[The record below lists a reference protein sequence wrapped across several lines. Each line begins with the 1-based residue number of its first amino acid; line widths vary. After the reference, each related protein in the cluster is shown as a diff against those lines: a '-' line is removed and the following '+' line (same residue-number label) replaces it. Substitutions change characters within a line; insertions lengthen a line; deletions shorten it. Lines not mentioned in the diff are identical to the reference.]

1 MEKIKDHWNAW
12 IKGLAG
18 DTELS
23 SDPEQLR
30 LRKAILILLSIT
42 CTILGIFWG
51 STYFFLG
58 RPLPGSLPLGY
69 AAMSAGSLVYYLVS
83 KRYKFFC
90 RSQLILILV
99 LPFFL
104 QWSLGGF
111 AASGSVLIWS
121 ILAPIGALMF
131 AGTTRAIPWFFA
143 YLLLITLSG
152 FLDGRGIS
160 QPTLPPLIVIIS
172 FAMNIAAVSAIVFF
186 LLKFFVH
193 AREQAMAELDREHR
207 KVRQSLSLAMEV
219 QQNLLPDSNPSV
231 QGLDIAGK
239 SAYCDETGG
248 DYFDFLPTNGAGNG
262 AVRIV
267 VGDVSDHGIPSAL
280 LMATARAFIRQRS
293 SRPGSIAEI
302 VTDTNRQLA
311 RDVQDSGRFM
321 TLFYAE
327 IDRHNHRVHWLNAG
341 HEPAIVYDPGSDNFT
356 ELHGNGNLPLGILDD
371 STYTQAQMAI
381 APGQILVIATDGIR
395 EASNRYGE
403 FFGKE
408 AFYRVIRQNASA
420 DASALLKAVFN
431 AVDLFQ
437 YGNKVEDD
445 MTLVVVKVIKE
456 NA

>member
-1 MEKIKDHWNAW
+1 MKKIKDYLNGW
-12 IKGLAG
+12 IAALARDG
-18 DTELS
+18 EIA

-30 LRKAILILLSIT
+30 LRKAILILLSAT
-42 CTILGIFWG
+42 CTILGIFW
-51 STYFFLG
+51 SITYFTLG
-58 RPLPGSLPLGY
+58 RPLAGSFPLAY
-69 AAMSAGSLVYYLVS
+69 SAISASSLVYYLVS

-90 RSQLILILV
+90 RSQLLLILIL
-99 LPFFL
+99 PFML

-111 AASGSVLIWS
+111 AASGSVMIWS

-131 AGTTRAIPWFFA
+131 AGTTRAIPWFCAF
-143 YLLLITLSG
+143 LLLMAFSG
-152 FLDGRGIS
+152 FLDGRNIS
-160 QPTLPPLIVIIS
+160 QPALPPLIVIIS
-172 FAMNIAAVSAIVFF
+172 FAINIAAVSAIVFF

-193 AREQAMAELDREHR
+193 AREQAMAALDREHR

-219 QQNLLPDSNPSV
+219 QQNLLPSSNPTV
-231 QGLDIAGK
+231 RGLEIAGK
-239 SAYCDETGG
+239 SVYCDETGG
-248 DYFDFLPTNGAGNG
+248 DYFDFLKPADEGNG
-262 AVRIV
+262 VVSIV

-280 LMATARAFIRQRS
+280 LMATARAFVRQRS

-302 VTDTNRQLA
+302 IADTNRQLA

-327 IDRHNHRVHWLNAG
+327 IDRQDQRMRWLNAG
-341 HEPAIVYDPGSDNFT
+341 HEPAFVYDPGSDSFT
-356 ELHGNGNLPLGILDD
+356 ELPGNGNLPLGILDE

-408 AFYRVIRQNASA
+408 AFYRVIRQNAA
-420 DASALLKAVFN
+420 ASATDLLEAVFN

-437 YGNKVEDD
+437 YGNRVEDD
-445 MTLVVVKVIKE
+445 MTMVVVKVVDE